1 MRRAREGVGERK
13 RVLLSL
19 ENDEIDEKERGKGE
33 VVVVRVLRR
42 GSSLRGSRREVV
54 EKRVM

>member
-1 MRRAREGVGERK
+1 M
-13 RVLLSL
+13 LLSL

-42 GSSLRGSRREVV
+42 GSSLRRSKK
-54 EKRVM
+54 KRAICVGENGVNVHEAVQ

>member
-1 MRRAREGVGERK
+1 MGERK

-19 ENDEIDEKERGKGE
+19 EKDEIDEKERGKGE

>member
-19 ENDEIDEKERGKGE
+19 EKDEIDEKERGKGE

>member
-19 ENDEIDEKERGKGE
+19 EKEEIEEKERGKGE